1 MKNNSDIAK
10 GDWIDKKLP
19 SSVQPY
25 LRLARVDRP
34 IGIWLLAIPC
44 WWGMGLAYNLTN
56 TFSSWEAGILALIF
70 LIGATLMRSAG
81 CTWNDIL
88 DRHIDSKVSRTASR
102 PLASGTISVAR
113 ATIFMFF
120 LLLVS
125 ASILLTLNVFTVF
138 LAISSLILVAIYPAM
153 KRITFWP
160 QAFLGITFNWGVLV
174 GFSAIADTLMLS
186 TFTLYAAAFFWTLGY
201 DTIYSHQDKADDALI
216 GVMSTAL
223 KFGPTSK
230 AWISGF
236 YISAMICF
244 ISTGLLADLGPLYF
258 LVLTVPAGLLTIQLY
273 SVNLD
278 DPKSC
283 LLHFRANTQIGCWIL
298 AALVIGQLP

>member
-1 MKNNSDIAK
+1 
-10 GDWIDKKLP
+10 
-19 SSVQPY
+19 
-25 LRLARVDRP
+25 
-34 IGIWLLAIPC
+34 
-44 WWGMGLAYNLTN
+44 
-56 TFSSWEAGILALIF
+56 
-70 LIGATLMRSAG
+70 MRSAG

-88 DRHIDSKVSRTASR
+88 DRHIDSKVARTASR

-120 LLLVS
+120 MLLFS
-125 ASILLTLNVFTVF
+125 ALILIALNDFTRI
-138 LAISSLILVAIYPAM
+138 LAISSLTLVAIYPTM

-174 GFSAIADTLMLS
+174 GFSAITGTLVPA

-201 DTIYSHQDKADDALI
+201 DTIYAHQDKEDDALI

-223 KFGPTSK
+223 KFGSTSK

-236 YISAMICF
+236 YISAVACF
-244 ISTGLLADLGPLYF
+244 ILTGLLANLSSLYF
-258 LVLTVPAGLLTIQLY
+258 MVLAVPAVLLMIQLY
-273 SVNLD
+273 SVDLD

-298 AALVIGQLP
+298 AALVIGQLL

>member
-1 MKNNSDIAK
+1 MKQNSDIAK
-10 GDWIDKKLP
+10 GDWIDQKLP
-19 SSVQPY
+19 SPVQPY

-44 WWGMGLAYNLTN
+44 WWGMGLACNLMN
-56 TFSSWEAGILALIF
+56 IFPSWDAAVLALIF

-102 PLASGTISVAR
+102 PLASGAISVAR
-113 ATIFMFF
+113 AIIFMGL

-125 ASILLTLNVFTVF
+125 ASILVTLNEFTRI
-138 LAISSLILVAIYPAM
+138 LATSSLILVAIYPAM

-174 GFSAIADTLMLS
+174 GFAAITGTLMPA
-186 TFTLYAAAFFWTLGY
+186 TFVLYAAAFFWTLGY
-201 DTIYSHQDKADDALI
+201 DTIYAHQDKEDDALI

-223 KFGPTSK
+223 KFGSTSK

-236 YISAMICF
+236 YILAMTCF
-244 ISTGLLADLGPLYF
+244 VLTGLLADLGPTYF
-258 LVLTVPAGLLTIQLY
+258 LLLAVPAGLLTIQVY